1 MITIIRYMEIIY
13 NICDEVITI
22 LRSSTSLS
30 QGGTM
35 WSGKKVVEFFE
46 MDECTDKLVIPK

>member
-35 WSGKKVVEFFE
+35 RSGKKVVEFF
-46 MDECTDKLVIPK
+46 MR